1 MTGLFPIHGGQLR
14 QIADRFGIPQSQLV
28 DFSANINPDGPPP
41 GVVSALRTSLEDPET
56 LCSYPDLGQ
65 VELKQS
71 IAGYAG
77 VSVDNIGVANGFV
90 PLLDAAL
97 YALKIRHCL
106 LPVPAF
112 VEYRSALTRA
122 QIKITPY
129 LLASESH
136 FRYDIDVMFAGDHD
150 AILLANPQNPSGI
163 SSDPQLI
170 LQLVAKAAE
179 RKIFILLDEAFVDYI
194 HTDSLTSYVNQF
206 PNLIVFRSLTK
217 FHGIPG
223 MRVAYVVATPQ
234 HIRSIGDNLPPWPV
248 TTLASHAVI
257 AALGD
262 TYYAD
267 RTRLLNLRRRA
278 LMQSDLERLGIHAYN
293 SAANFL
299 LLRLPLDIAID
310 DFWTRMIIEQHIVL
324 RDCSNYEGLGAGH
337 LRVAVR
343 TELENI
349 FLVKAVGEAL
359 SRCRVSD
366 RSFIDIP

>member
-14 QIADRFGIPQSQLV
+14 QIADRFGIPQSQLI

-41 GVVSALRTSLEDPET
+41 AVVSALRASLEDPAI
-56 LCSYPDLGQ
+56 LGSYPDLDQ
-65 VELKQS
+65 VELKRS
-71 IAGYAG
+71 IANYAG
-77 VSVDNIGVANGFV
+77 VSLGNIGVANGFV

-97 YALKIRHCL
+97 RALKIRHCL

-122 QIKITPY
+122 QVKITPH

-136 FRYDIDVMFAGDHD
+136 FRYDIDTMFAGDHD

-170 LQLVAKAAE
+170 LQLVARAAE
-179 RKIFILLDEAFVDYI
+179 RRMFILLDEAFVDYI
-194 HTDSLTSYVNQF
+194 PTDSLTSYVNQF
-206 PNLIVFRSLTK
+206 PNLIVFRSVTK

-223 MRVAYVVATPQ
+223 MRVAYVVAAPQ

-257 AALGD
+257 AALDD
-262 TYYAD
+262 TSYAD
-267 RTRLLNLRRRA
+267 RTRQLNQRRRA
-278 LMQSDLERLGIHAYN
+278 LMQSDLERFGIHVYN

-299 LLRLPLDIAID
+299 LLRLPLDIVND
-310 DFWTRMIIEQHIVL
+310 DFWTRMIVEQHIVL
-324 RDCSNYEGLGAGH
+324 RDCFNYEGLGVGH
-337 LRVAVR
+337 VRVAVR
-343 TELENI
+343 TEFENTL
-349 FLVKAVGEAL
+349 LVNAAGETL
-359 SRCRVSD
+359 SRCRASD
-366 RSFIDIP
+366 SNFKNQA